1 MQGCIYKLIV
11 DFGILKPVWDFN
23 SDESSTAQGL
33 GVCVMK
39 DYEVNNLQLKKAIK
53 YKKE

>member
-11 DFGILKPVWDFN
+11 DFGTPKPVWDFN

-33 GVCVMK
+33 VVSVMK
-39 DYEVNNLQLKKAIK
+39 DYEVNSLQLKKATQ